1 LRAVFFCAAICVS
14 AFVLALQYAPSEAQ
28 VSADVLEEARATVE
42 GAAIDGAEIDGA
54 EIDGAAIDGAEIAA
68 TETAPVAD
76 PIAAEIA
83 AAAAAENAPPPVAPR
98 LARAAPDLA
107 DRLRPLAVDDRRW
120 GRTGTRQSADDED
133 IRRKLTEAGRRL
145 KALMDDDG
153 SGSDVAEADESPQLA
168 YAAPDEPE
176 EPARAAADEADF
188 GNIALTS
195 ARTRSAVN
203 FRRAAR
209 KGAPV
214 IEVIPGGAEIEV
226 AAGDC
231 PAWCPT
237 VYNGRKGYI
246 FRDYI
251 QRASAAPAR
260 KPKAAA
266 APAREA
272 EEEKPSVA
280 PVPMVPRQGGR

>member
-1 LRAVFFCAAICVS
+1 R
-14 AFVLALQYAPSEAQ
+14 
-28 VSADVLEEARATVE
+28 
-42 GAAIDGAEIDGA
+42 
-54 EIDGAAIDGAEIAA
+54 
-68 TETAPVAD
+68 PVAG
-76 PIAAEIA
+76 E
-83 AAAAAENAPPPVAPR
+83 VCG
-98 LARAAPDLA
+98 
-107 DRLRPLAVDDRRW
+107 W
-120 GRTGTRQSADDED
+120 GGAGTGHAADDAD

-214 IEVIPGGAEIEV
+214 RSEEHTSELQSRENLVCRLLLEKKK
-226 AAGDC
+226 
-231 PAWCPT
+231 
-237 VYNGRKGYI
+237 RKK
-246 FRDYI
+246 
-251 QRASAAPAR
+251 S
-260 KPKAAA
+260 
-266 APAREA
+266 
-272 EEEKPSVA
+272 
-280 PVPMVPRQGGR
+280 